1 VDHTFAP
8 PTFLRRDVKNLNEK
22 HLIFATDRM
31 LSLLCKARTW
41 YMDGTFKLV
50 KKPFLQLYSIHAF
63 IKCGSCVK
71 QVPLAFILMSCK
83 KRIDYEKVF
92 TELLEILPQPNRVQ
106 EIVMDFEKAAWQAVF
121 SIFPTAHIQGC
132 AFHWSRAA
140 WHKT

>member
-1 VDHTFAP
+1 
-8 PTFLRRDVKNLNEK
+8 
-22 HLIFATDRM
+22 M
-31 LSLLCKARTW
+31 
-41 YMDGTFKLV
+41 
-50 KKPFLQLYSIHAF
+50 QLYSSHAF

-71 QVPLAFILMSCK
+71 QVPMAFIFMSSK

-92 TELLEILPQPNRVQ
+92 TELLEVLPQPNRVQ
-106 EIVMDFEKAAWQAVF
+106 EIVMDFEKLHGKQFF